1 MSNRKVII
9 NKSLKVISTQKQL
22 APSPHDEQRSSG
34 SRPVKLCSDIIF
46 LLEEEV
52 ISRDLCSAKYS
63 FRELLTKY

>member
-34 SRPVKLCSDIIF
+34 SRPV
-46 LLEEEV
+46 
-52 ISRDLCSAKYS
+52 
-63 FRELLTKY
+63 

>member
-1 MSNRKVII
+1 MVVGFITTCA
-9 NKSLKVISTQKQL
+9 IS
-22 APSPHDEQRSSG
+22 AYHHAR
-34 SRPVKLCSDIIF
+34 VKITLSIMLGIIF